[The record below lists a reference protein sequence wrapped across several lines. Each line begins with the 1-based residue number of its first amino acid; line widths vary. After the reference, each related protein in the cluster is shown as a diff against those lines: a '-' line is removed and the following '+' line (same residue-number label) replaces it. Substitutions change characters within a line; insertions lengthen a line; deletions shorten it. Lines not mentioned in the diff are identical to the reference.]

1 MSLLQEVGT
10 GGGCARSEWSAKAL
24 ANLYP
29 KIVKKLM
36 ALPLPIC
43 RLLLQFCIGS
53 RSALARIKVYLL
65 SFLMLST
72 TVLSSERWKEK
83 MDKLDSSTRCFKSM
97 IDEVALLFMS
107 ENESHFSVLY
117 LICTTEQVKM
127 DLYYK
132 AMSNMSGNLYR
143 IAGKFSQGSISQ
155 MVNLYR
161 FCGFNYRRRMHSYPL
176 GTIQSSLFRRFNFR
190 G

>member
-1 MSLLQEVGT
+1 MQQSIVNEWAYCKRWAQEGDVP
-10 GGGCARSEWSAKAL
+10 APEWSAKAL

-143 IAGKFSQGSISQ
+143 IAG
-155 MVNLYR
+155 N
-161 FCGFNYRRRMHSYPL
+161 
-176 GTIQSSLFRRFNFR
+176 FRRVQFR
-190 G
+190 RWSIFTVFAGLIIADACTHTH